1 MNDIFDGL
9 IEWLFNKLDEWRQ
22 GLWEEITTSDFL
34 HLSGM
39 FHDHGMT
46 FSESFLIVVGS
57 SYALVI
63 VVGGFLLMTHE
74 TLQTRY
80 SVREIAPRLVIG
92 LLLAG
97 LSAPLLDQ
105 SFSITNDLVDAFAAG
120 DQYTDQEWECTEPGY
135 DEDGS
140 YSSSCSAVP
149 DTEVERS
156 RFASRLSARIFEGD
170 DTPALFDIFMIILA
184 VVCLA
189 VLFITSLIR
198 NVVWFFVVALA
209 PLGLA
214 CYGLPATQ
222 QFATMWWRLMGAC
235 MASCIG
241 QALLVWTYH
250 EVIVELPN
258 QTLLEWNWTFIYVVL
273 LVWFMWK
280 VQGEVFKIARGRPV
294 AIPGSRLAQALVM
307 SKLIDGA
314 SGGRSGGA
322 KKRNTTAPGT
332 VWGRDMTRPPWKR
345 KPHQDSFPDLPP
357 EPAGFNEWA
366 GFRND
371 TDARAT
377 NSPALAR
384 GPEPGPQSP
393 LDDAAPVNV
402 DGSPSIGGST
412 GPYAPAADTA
422 TSRPDHRLSPASSP
436 MDDANPD
443 PAAGTRPAPLRET
456 HPLAAVPDGTLI
468 DRPDAPPVVQVRR
481 DEVVPLAH
489 RREEALETNQR
500 RDEAAADQAAVA
512 RARAVQQQAELR
524 RKAKDAMAR
533 MAASPGARPHQVP
546 GAAEAHHAPP
556 PPAGKPPGS
565 GPALG
570 SKRPAG
576 GEQ

>member
-9 IEWLFNKLDEWRQ
+9 IKWFFNKLDEWRQ

-34 HLSGM
+34 HLSGT

-46 FSESFLIVVGS
+46 FSESFLMVVGS

-105 SFSITNDLVDAFAAG
+105 SFSITNDLVDAFASG
-120 DQYTDQEWECTEPGY
+120 DLSIDQEWECTEPGY
-135 DEDGS
+135 DEDGN

-149 DTEVERS
+149 GTEVERS
-156 RFASRLSARIFEGD
+156 SFASRLSARIFEGD
-170 DTPALFDIFMIILA
+170 DTPTLFDIFMIILA
-184 VVCLA
+184 IICLA

-198 NVVWFFVVALA
+198 NLVWFFVVALA

-214 CYGLPATQ
+214 CHGLPATQ

-314 SGGRSGGA
+314 SGGRAGGA
-322 KKRNTTAPGT
+322 KKRNTTVPGT

-345 KPHQDSFPDLPP
+345 KPHQDRFPDLPP

-371 TDARAT
+371 AEARAT
-377 NSPALAR
+377 HSPAPAR
-384 GPEPGPQSP
+384 GPEQGPQSP
-393 LDDAAPVNV
+393 LDDAAPVSV
-402 DGSPSIGGST
+402 DGSPSIGGNAT
-412 GPYAPAADTA
+412 PYAPAAETA
-422 TSRPDHRLSPASSP
+422 PRPDHRLSTVTSP
-436 MDDANPD
+436 LDDASPD
-443 PAAGTRPAPLRET
+443 PAAGTRPAPARET

-468 DRPDAPPVVQVRR
+468 ERPEAQPVVQVRR

-489 RREEALETNQR
+489 RREEALDANQR
-500 RDEAAADQAAVA
+500 RDQEAAAEAAAA
-512 RARAVQQQAELR
+512 RARAEQQQAELR
-524 RKAKDAMAR
+524 AKAKAAMAR
-533 MAASPGARPHQVP
+533 MAASPSARPHAIPAAGP
-546 GAAEAHHAPP
+546 GHHAPP
-556 PPAGKPPGS
+556 PPPGKAPGS